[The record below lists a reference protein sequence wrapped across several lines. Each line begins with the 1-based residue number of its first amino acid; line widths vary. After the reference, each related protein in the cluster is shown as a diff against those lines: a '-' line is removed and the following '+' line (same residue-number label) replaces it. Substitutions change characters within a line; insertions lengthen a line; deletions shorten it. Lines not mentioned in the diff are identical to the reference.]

1 MTRCRPDLDT
11 ASDFPIM
18 EFLTICNT
26 VTRIC
31 ALSVGLAKK
40 AASETLLSL
49 PSCPRLP
56 VKAKSPKSLVA
67 SQVTDDSGFHPTLA
81 KPSRMAM
88 RVNRLLSATTIRTRP
103 RQSVGATNDPRY
115 GCLIYGAE
123 SADRLIRL
131 HRPSMVA
138 LTGERLCLG
147 EMK

>member
-1 MTRCRPDLDT
+1 MTRHRTDLDT
-11 ASDFPIM
+11 ASANPITA
-18 EFLTICNT
+18 LATTCNR

-31 ALSVGLAKK
+31 ALSLGQSEK

-56 VKAKSPKSLVA
+56 VKAKSPKRLVA
-67 SQVTDDSGFHPTLA
+67 SQVTDASGFHPTLA

-115 GCLIYGAE
+115 GCLIYEAE

-138 LTGERLCLG
+138 LTGERLYLG
-147 EMK
+147 E